1 MFRMAKLLI
10 AVFALSCGLALA
22 DDSGY
27 GAPSS
32 YQSAGSSYGVPSAP
46 ADNYGT
52 PDVGYGV
59 PSYGEPASGYG
70 APVAEDDGGD
80 LFKFDKILELLP
92 FFLAVFAA
100 IILAQLLTPLLGA
113 LSGIITPFGNI
124 KIDFINLLLGPFSL
138 AICNTNPLSLAGSGK
153 RSFPDASGFFSNPE
167 TIDTITSALY
177 DAVKRKFIL
186 VSGELGKGHWHWYPK
201 FLKTLFLIRR
211 CF

>member
-124 KIDFINLLLGPFSL
+124 KIDFINLLLQPFSL
-138 AICNTNPLSLAGSGK
+138 AICNTSPLSVAGSGK

-186 VSGELGKGHWHWYPK
+186 VSKE
-201 FLKTLFLIRR
+201 
-211 CF
+211 

>member
-27 GAPSS
+27 GAPSYS
-32 YQSAGSSYGVPSAP
+32 QSAGSSYGVPSAP

-124 KIDFINLLLGPFSL
+124 KIDFINLLLSPFNL
-138 AICNTNPLSLAGSGK
+138 AICNTNTSPITLAGTPGGK
-153 RSFPDASGFFSNPE
+153 RSFPEASGFFSNPE

-186 VSGELGKGHWHWYPK
+186 V
-201 FLKTLFLIRR
+201 I
-211 CF
+211 